1 MKTVGTFRTWLQA
14 VATLR
19 PIRQIL
25 PALIVLSVMLQ
36 EAAPAFGNEASEPAG
51 KSDTARLINT
61 LPSASQEQLR
71 ALSATYFVDPG
82 GNLDIKD
89 IQQQPFVTAA
99 RKGRFPV
106 PSEGAVWL
114 RFDISNPHADVKR
127 WIIAAIELF
136 VHELALYEVTP
147 EGVLLLSRNG
157 RSVPLNERPINVVQP
172 AVPVQINAGDTR
184 TFYLR
189 VFGMLSPS
197 VSPVLV
203 SADMFTSWSTK
214 SGITI
219 ALLAVFP
226 GIMAAFS
233 LIFFRQVD
241 PRSYQ
246 YYAAYMMSRF
256 IFAVFYSD
264 WFVQVSGV
272 ILSPTVN
279 TRLVQFFSG
288 TGTLFLIL
296 FCSVLLS
303 AKGTSKL
310 EKRTI
315 QLLLIAGVAVV
326 AATTLSPLLLRTPLF
341 VFNVAAPLVLF
352 VLAAIKFRAGLHYAG
367 WICVG
372 LAALMV
378 GMFFAILGF
387 LFPNEITPTSSIWEL
402 SLMSPLKLGY
412 HFAVLS
418 EPVFMMIALSTMVS
432 SMQRQRRRAIAQA
445 GALQQKM
452 KAAEKERGEMQKHA
466 DARIKALEARLVD
479 SPANE
484 LLAPVEQ
491 RFLERATQ
499 CVLDNITDESF
510 GVRELA
516 LALATSEK
524 TLGRR
529 IQNSHGQT
537 SLAFIRSIRL
547 SFARDLIL
555 TRQHRTIRQ
564 TAHAAGFSS
573 VSHFTKLYRQEYS
586 ETPSETY
593 KLVLPDA
600 LSKKSNV

>member
-1 MKTVGTFRTWLQA
+1 MKTVGTFRTWVQA

-71 ALSATYFVDPG
+71 ALSATYLVDPG
-82 GNLDIKD
+82 GDLDIKD

-99 RKGRFPV
+99 REGRFPV

-491 RFLERATQ
+491 RFLERATE

-564 TAHAAGFSS
+564 TSHAAGFSS

-600 LSKKSNV
+600 LSKKSNF

>member
-61 LPSASQEQLR
+61 LPNASQEQLR

-82 GNLDIKD
+82 GNLDIED

-99 RKGRFPV
+99 REGRFPV

-147 EGVLLLSRNG
+147 EGVVLLSRNG

-315 QLLLIAGVAVV
+315 QLLLIAGIAVV

-491 RFLERATQ
+491 RFLERATE

>member
-1 MKTVGTFRTWLQA
+1 MKTVGTFRTWVQA

-36 EAAPAFGNEASEPAG
+36 GAAPAFGNEASEPAG

-71 ALSATYFVDPG
+71 ALSTTYFVDPG
-82 GNLDIKD
+82 GDLDIED

-136 VHELALYEVTP
+136 VHELELYEVTP
-147 EGVLLLSRNG
+147 EGVVLLSRNG

-256 IFAVFYSD
+256 TFAVFYSD

-315 QLLLIAGVAVV
+315 QLLLIAGIAVV

-491 RFLERATQ
+491 RFLERATE